1 MKDEQMIRGNI
12 PMTKMEIRATAL
24 NYLELYQAKRLLDIG
39 AGTGSV
45 SIEAGLRNPELE
57 IVAVEREPEGAS
69 LIRKNAQ
76 VQGVKLEVVEAYA
89 PSEGVTGKFDRVFMG
104 GTGQKMAEIF
114 DWLIASHLEE
124 KALVVL
130 TAITLETLNEGLT
143 LLQEKGFQAI
153 EGSQIQAS
161 RLDML
166 GKYHYF
172 KPINPCYILKG
183 VWRP

>member
-1 MKDEQMIRGNI
+1 MKDEWMIRGGI
-12 PMTKMEIRATAL
+12 PMTKMEVRASGL

-45 SIEAGLRNPELE
+45 SIEAGLRSPELE
-57 IVAVEREPEGAS
+57 IVAIEREPEGVA
-69 LIRKNAQ
+69 LIRQNAEA
-76 VQGVKLEVVEAYA
+76 QGVQVEVIQAYA
-89 PSEGVTGKFDRVFMG
+89 PSSLVKGKFDRVFMG

-114 DWLIASHLEE
+114 DWLIKDHLTEE
-124 KALVVL
+124 AIVVL
-130 TAITLETLNEGLT
+130 TAITLETLHEGLE
-143 LLQEKGFQAI
+143 LLEEKGFKNI

-161 RLDML
+161 RLENL

-172 KPINPCYILKG
+172 KPLNPCYILKG

>member
-1 MKDEQMIRGNI
+1 MKDEQMIRGKI

-24 NYLELYQAKRLLDIG
+24 NYLELYQGKRLLDIG

-45 SIEAGLRNPELE
+45 SIEAGLRKPELD
-57 IVAVEREPEGAS
+57 IVAIEREAEGAT
-69 LIRKNAQ
+69 LIRENAKTH
-76 VQGVKLEVVEAYA
+76 GVKVSVIEAYA
-89 PSEGVTGKFDRVFMG
+89 PTDEVTGKFDRIFMG
-104 GTGQKMAEIF
+104 GTGQKMSEIF
-114 DWLIASHLEE
+114 DWLMESHLEDG
-124 KALVVL
+124 ALVVL

-143 LLQEKGFQAI
+143 LLQEKGFQDI

-161 RLDML
+161 RLDTL

-172 KPINPCYILKG
+172 KPLNPCYILKG